1 MRRVIFNQKGG
12 VGKSSIVCNLAAISA
27 SRGYKTLVVDLDPQ
41 GNSTQYLL
49 GLKDEKLRHTIA
61 DFFEQSLSF
70 NLFSKEPK
78 DFVHKTPFANLS
90 VMPSS
95 PLLDELEHKLE
106 TKHKIYKL
114 RDALKSLGSI
124 YERIYI
130 DTAPAMNFYTRSA
143 LIAADRCLIP
153 FDCDA
158 FSQRALYSIHSEIA
172 ELSEDHNRDL
182 VIEGVVVNQFQ
193 PRVKL
198 PQALIEELMSDGYK
212 VLPDYLG
219 QSVKMRESHGASKPL
234 VYFAPEHKLTK
245 QYEALFDRI
254 EDVQLPLEV

>member
-49 GLKDEKLRHTIA
+49 GSKVEKLRHTVA
-61 DFFEQSLSF
+61 DFFDQSLSF
-70 NLFSKEPK
+70 NLFSKEAK
-78 DFVHKTPFANLS
+78 DFVHATPFPNLS

-95 PLLDELEHKLE
+95 PNLGELEHKLE

-114 RDALKSLGSI
+114 RDALKALSAGFD
-124 YERIYI
+124 RVFI
-130 DTAPAMNFYTRSA
+130 DTAPALNFYTRSA

-158 FSQRALYSIHSEIA
+158 FSQHALYSIHSEIA
-172 ELSEDHNRDL
+172 ELSEDHNKDL
-182 VIEGVVVNQFQ
+182 IIEGIIVNQFQ

-198 PQALIEELMSDGYK
+198 PQALIEEITEEGYR

-219 QSVKMRESHGASKPL
+219 QSVKMRESHCAAKPL
-234 VYFAPEHKLTK
+234 IYFAPDHKLTQ
-245 QYEALFDRI
+245 QYEALFNRI
-254 EDVQLPLEV
+254 EEVEEAVEA